1 MKWASTHSVEQ
12 MGPWS
17 RYTLD
22 ADRQRCI
29 ASVGSVAIVRGIEHF
44 QR

>member
-1 MKWASTHSVEQ
+1 MTWASIHSVEQ
-12 MGPWS
+12 MGPLS

-22 ADRQRCI
+22 ADCRRHI
-29 ASVGSVAIVRGIEHF
+29 ASVGSAAIVRGIEHF